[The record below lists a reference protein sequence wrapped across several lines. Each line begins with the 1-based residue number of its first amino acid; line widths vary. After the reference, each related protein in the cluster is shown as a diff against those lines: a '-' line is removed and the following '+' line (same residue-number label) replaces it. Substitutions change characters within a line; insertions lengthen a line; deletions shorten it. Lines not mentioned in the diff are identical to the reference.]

1 MSFTFDRTTRL
12 RLRRLFRRRQRQME
26 SAAQEAEAQFENN
39 LIARFDRL
47 LQVKRFA
54 FGWTLLVILLIF
66 CTVAQTMALSS
77 FYQTTQPVAGGVYNE
92 GIIGSYSNANP
103 IYATGAVD
111 SAVSRLLFA
120 GLLKYDNH
128 NTLTGDLAS
137 SFNVDASGR
146 QYTVTLKS
154 GLKWHDGKPLTAKD
168 VVFTY
173 HTIQNPDATS
183 PLLSAWQGI
192 QISATNATTVR
203 FDLPGTLSSFPHSLT
218 TGIIPE
224 HILGKVPAD
233 QLRSSNF
240 NTLHPVGAGAYEWRM
255 IETSNTANPDKA
267 TTFIALKPFKGYVGG
282 EPALSSFIVRAY
294 PTKERLIAA
303 FRDREVNAMAGLN
316 EVPEELKDDTSVT
329 VHNFPSSAALMTFF
343 KTSEGV
349 LSEVAVRQALVK
361 GADTK
366 AILQGLSYQARPVNE
381 ALLIGQLG
389 YDSKYQQAGYDPA
402 AAAAQLQAAGWVA
415 GKDGIRSKNGQ
426 ELAFR
431 LYAQDTPENKYVTD
445 KLVANWRSIGVQV
458 APFLQQ
464 NTDFQTTLKLHNY
477 GALLHGISIGSD
489 PDVYAYWD
497 SAQADVRSATRLNF
511 SEYKSSA
518 ADAALESGRTRTDP
532 ALRVIKYRPFLQAWQ
547 TDAPALGLYQ
557 PRFLYIT
564 RGPVYD
570 LEQHTLNSETDRYN
584 SVAEWKIHTAK
595 VTN

>member
-1 MSFTFDRTTRL
+1 MSFSFDRATRL

-26 SAAQEAEAQFENN
+26 NAAQEAEAQFETN

-54 FGWTLLVILLIF
+54 LGWTLLVALLVF

-92 GIIGSYSNANP
+92 GIVGSYSNANP

-120 GLLKYDNH
+120 GLLKYDDR

-146 QYTVTLKS
+146 QYTVTLKP
-154 GLKWHDGKPLTAKD
+154 GLQWHDGKPLTAED

-192 QISATNATTVR
+192 QVSATNATTVR
-203 FDLPGTLSSFPHSLT
+203 FDLPSTLSSFPHSLT
-218 TGIIPE
+218 TGIIPQ
-224 HILGKVPAD
+224 HILGNIPAN

-240 NTLHPVGAGAYEWRM
+240 NTIHPVGAGPYAWRTL
-255 IETSNTANPDKA
+255 ETSNTANPDKA
-267 TTFIALKPFKGYVGG
+267 TTFIALTPFENYTSGT
-282 EPALSSFIVRAY
+282 PALGSFIVRAY
-294 PTKERLIAA
+294 PNKERLVAA
-303 FRDREVNAMAGLN
+303 FRDREVNAMAGLT
-316 EVPEELKDDTSVT
+316 EVPKELSNDKSIE
-329 VHNFPSSAALMTFF
+329 VHNFPSSAAQMTFF

-366 AILQGLSYQARPVNE
+366 AILDGLPYQARPVNE

-389 YDSKYQQAGYDPA
+389 YDGKYQQSGYDPVA
-402 AAAAQLQAAGWVA
+402 AQAQLQAAGWVT
-415 GKDGIRSKNGQ
+415 GKDGVRTKNGQ
-426 ELAFR
+426 QLTFR
-431 LYAQDTPENKYVTD
+431 LYTQDTPENKYVVG
-445 KLVANWRSIGVQV
+445 KLVANWRAIGVHV
-458 APFLQQ
+458 VPFIQQ

-477 GALLHGISIGSD
+477 DALLHGVSIGAD

-497 SAQADVRSATRLNF
+497 STQADIRSATRLNF